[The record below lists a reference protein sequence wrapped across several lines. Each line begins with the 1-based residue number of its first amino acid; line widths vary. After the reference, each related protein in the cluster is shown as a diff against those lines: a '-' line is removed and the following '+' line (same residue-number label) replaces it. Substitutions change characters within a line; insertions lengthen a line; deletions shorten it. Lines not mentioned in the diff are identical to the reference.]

1 MFKRYTNKYARWIR
15 ILALVITIVGF
26 IVGLYIWFDDLND
39 NFLHFLT
46 SVFYAIIPSI
56 FLLGFAEVIEILY
69 RIHLRL
75 EFTAEDKSL
84 FDETNESELG

>member
-15 ILALVITIVGF
+15 ILAFIISIVGF
-26 IVGLYIWFDDLND
+26 IVGLFIWFDDLND

-46 SVFYAIIPSI
+46 SVFYSVIPSI
-56 FLLGFAEVIEILY
+56 FLLGFAEGIEILY

-75 EFTAEDKSL
+75 EFTAKDKPL
-84 FDETNESELG
+84 FDETSESE